1 MVQKLARILGIVLIA
16 VGVLG
21 FVPQAVTDGKLLGIF
36 PVNGVHNGV
45 HIGLG
50 LWGVL
55 AASSVAA
62 SINYLRGQALIYAVL
77 TVMGLLPAT
86 NMLFGLAP
94 LHGADVGLHAALAAI
109 SAWGGWGLA
118 KQTTG

>member
-1 MVQKLARILGIVLIA
+1 MTQKLARILGIVLIV

-50 LWGVL
+50 LWGLL

-62 SINYLRGQALIYAVL
+62 SINYLRAQAIIYAL
-77 TVMGLLPAT
+77 LAVMGLLPAT

-94 LHGADVGLHAALAAI
+94 LHGADIGLHAVLAAV
-109 SAWGGWGLA
+109 SAWGGWGQGKSTA
-118 KQTTG
+118 